1 MVGQTAVGASWRW
14 NAIFL
19 LIIVLL
25 VASDLILN
33 DAGWLKLLVACT
45 NALMW
50 KIGPI

>member
-1 MVGQTAVGASWRW
+1 MVRQIAVGASWRG
-14 NAIFL
+14 NAIFFL
-19 LIIVLL
+19 IVLV
-25 VASDLILN
+25 VALDLILN